1 MKIGDIDIKKAYLG
15 SLELTNKNAFVGEVP
30 VIEGG
35 GGIPIPTSVTT
46 YSSASSSSMTTS
58 AYEHDSYWTFSCRKD
73 YGVSSKTTQYVEVT
87 LPYECESFSYT
98 INSYSLGYS
107 SRSDLIEYTLLNDS
121 TTRTIAIDY
130 QKGGASRASGSNVSR
145 TVTRPGTATTGDI
158 WKFRLSLEVS
168 GIYSNENARVS
179 ATIPKSVI

>member
-1 MKIGDIDIKKAYLG
+1 MKIGNIDIKKAYLG

-46 YSSASSSSMTTS
+46 YSSASSSSMYTS
-58 AYEHDSYWTFSCRKD
+58 AIEYDSYWTFSCRKD
-73 YGVSSKTTQYVEVT
+73 VGVGSKTIQYVEVT

-98 INSYSLGYS
+98 INSYRLGYS
-107 SRSDLIEYTLLNDS
+107 SRSDLLEYTLLNDS
-121 TTRTIAIDY
+121 ITRTITLDY

-145 TVTRPGTATTGDI
+145 TVTRPENATTGDI
-158 WKFRLSLEVS
+158 WKFRISLEVTS
-168 GIYSNENARVS
+168 LYSNEYSNIS
-179 ATIPKSVI
+179 ATIPKSVV